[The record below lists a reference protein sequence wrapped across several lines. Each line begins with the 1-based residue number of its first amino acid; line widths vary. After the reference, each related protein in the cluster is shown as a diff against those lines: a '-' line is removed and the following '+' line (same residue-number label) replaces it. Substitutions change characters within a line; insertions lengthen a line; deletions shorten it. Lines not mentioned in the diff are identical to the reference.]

1 MPTVDKIN
9 RYQLTKQYVDK
20 TVTPNVRR
28 LGTWV
33 SPDINMT
40 SYRLYQVTEA
50 DLLRIDYIA
59 YKTLGD
65 SSLWWAIA
73 RVNHIANAFTDL
85 EVGMTLRIPTKTAIM
100 SALAVGET
108 E

>member
-1 MPTVDKIN
+1 MPTVENIN
-9 RYQLTKQYVDK
+9 RYQLTAQHVDK
-20 TVTPNVRR
+20 TVSPNIRR

-33 SPDINMT
+33 APDISMVNYT
-40 SYRLYQVTEA
+40 LYQVTEA
-50 DLLRIDYIA
+50 DALRIDLIA

-73 RVNHIANAFTDL
+73 RVNRIANAFTDL
-85 EVGMTLRIPTKTAIM
+85 TAGMTLRIPTKTAIM

>member
-1 MPTVDKIN
+1 MPTVDNIN
-9 RYQLTKQYVDK
+9 RYQLTKQHVDE

-28 LGTWV
+28 YGTWV
-33 SPDINMT
+33 VPDIDMT
-40 SYRLYQVTEA
+40 NYTLYQVTDA

-65 SSLWWAIA
+65 STLWWAIA
-73 RVNHIANAFTDL
+73 RVNHIANPFADL
-85 EVGMTLRIPTKTAIM
+85 EAGMTLKIPTKTAILA
-100 SALAVGET
+100 ALAVGET